1 MAEPHEVLGVEAD
14 ASADEIGEA
23 FRTLAQIY
31 HPDKYMGAPPKVQEE
46 ANRRMK
52 EVAAA
57 HQTMM
62 GALKKDV
69 VYRTRAWTSR
79 RKGELTEGLLDAGV
93 PHAWDGDYL
102 TVARQFKRVADS
114 LVLRRS
120 PHTGASE
127 TKSNNQ
133 QPSGDHMAR
142 TCVGAKCTL
151 IGTPTARRICQAC
164 GRITRVR

>member
-1 MAEPHEVLGVEAD
+1 
-14 ASADEIGEA
+14 
-23 FRTLAQIY
+23 
-31 HPDKYMGAPPKVQEE
+31 
-46 ANRRMK
+46 
-52 EVAAA
+52 
-57 HQTMM
+57 MM

-127 TKSNNQ
+127 TKATINNRV
-133 QPSGDHMAR
+133 A
-142 TCVGAKCTL
+142 TTW
-151 IGTPTARRICQAC
+151 
-164 GRITRVR
+164 RVRVSVQNAR